1 MKLNPDCI
9 RDIMLFCEK
18 NTYIKTCEDGDLLS
32 ASYHVLCSNAMRKLP
47 PLNSYDA
54 GELIYHIIQL
64 VESGYLAS
72 DFTFDPLENFRHNNT
87 PKIYYVTPK
96 GHEFIAS
103 IEEKKNWAKT
113 KTILNRVGSVSLT
126 IIETISR
133 GVATAVIEKAM
144 SQIPEA

>member
-18 NTYIKTCEDGDLLS
+18 NTYIKVYGAGNSLS
-32 ASYHVLCSNAMRKLP
+32 ASYHTLYANLMCTLP

-64 VESGYLAS
+64 IESGYLAS
-72 DFTFDPLENFRHNNT
+72 DFRFDPLENFRHGDT

-113 KTILNRVGSVSLT
+113 KKVLGAIGSVSLSV
-126 IIETISR
+126 IETISK

-144 SQIPEA
+144 AQVPEG

>member
-18 NTYIKTCEDGDLLS
+18 NTYIKVYGAGNSLS
-32 ASYHVLCSNAMRKLP
+32 ASYHTLYANLMCTLP

-64 VESGYLAS
+64 IESGYLAS
-72 DFTFDPLENFRHNNT
+72 DFRFNSLENFRHGDT

-113 KTILNRVGSVSLT
+113 KKVLGAIGSVSLSV
-126 IIETISR
+126 IETISK

-144 SQIPEA
+144 AQVPEG

>member
-18 NTYIKTCEDGDLLS
+18 YTYIKTDEVGNLLV
-32 ASYHVLCSNAMRKLP
+32 ASYHVLYASEMRKLP

-72 DFTFDPLENFRHNNT
+72 DFRFDPLENFRHGDT

-113 KTILNRVGSVSLT
+113 KKVLGAIGSVSLSV
-126 IIETISR
+126 IETISK
-133 GVATAVIEKAM
+133 GVATVVIEKAM
-144 SQIPEA
+144 AQVPEG

>member
-18 NTYIKTCEDGDLLS
+18 NTYIETCEIGNILGV
-32 ASYHVLCSNAMRKLP
+32 SYHVLSTGSIYKIP

-64 VESGYLAS
+64 IESGYLAS
-72 DFTFDPLENFRHNNT
+72 DFSFDPLMNFKHADT

-103 IEEKKNWAKT
+103 IGEKKVWAKT
-113 KTILNRVGSVSLT
+113 KDILKSVGSVSLT
-126 IIETISR
+126 VIETISK
-133 GVATAVIEKAM
+133 GVATAVIEKTM
-144 SQIPEA
+144 SSIPKA

>member
-1 MKLNPDCI
+1 MKLNPECI

-18 NTYIKTCEDGDLLS
+18 NTYIKTCETGNLLS
-32 ASYHVLCSNAMRKLP
+32 ASYHVLYASEMRKIP

-64 VESGYLAS
+64 AESGHLAS
-72 DFTFDPLENFRHNNT
+72 DFSFDPLNNFKHGDT

-103 IEEKKNWAKT
+103 IEGKQSWARTRKILD
-113 KTILNRVGSVSLT
+113 TIGSVSLT
-126 IIETISR
+126 VIETISK
-133 GVATAVIEKAM
+133 GVTTAVIEKAM
-144 SQIPEA
+144 SQVHEA